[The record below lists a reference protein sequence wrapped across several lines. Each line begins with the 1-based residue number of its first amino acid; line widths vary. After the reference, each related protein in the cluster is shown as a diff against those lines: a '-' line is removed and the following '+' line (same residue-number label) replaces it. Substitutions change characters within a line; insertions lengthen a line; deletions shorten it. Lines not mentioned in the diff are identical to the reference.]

1 MILLWISFVW
11 LFNLFHK
18 LLVKGHSVQTN
29 EPFPSLEDLLFPMLY
44 GLCHE
49 FGLGRLANASLL
61 QLLLLRRSRYSYQEV
76 FNEIVKCQLS
86 KLQFLVTKKLLTL
99 FPENKKKGVI
109 VTKGNE

>member
-49 FGLGRLANASLL
+49 FGLLGRLTNAGLL
-61 QLLLLRRSRYSYQEV
+61 QLFNTSSQPVSLYQEV
-76 FNEIVKCQLS
+76 FNEIINASFQKS
-86 KLQFLVTKKLLTL
+86 SSY
-99 FPENKKKGVI
+99 
-109 VTKGNE
+109 